1 MQVAMTERDKKLI
14 VMLAIIVI
22 VVSIGYWG
30 IRPAL
35 KAYFTAKEDIIE
47 QEELKELNDMKIAQ
61 IPLLQARTEQYDAE
75 VEELKKEYLPY
86 MNSDE
91 IDKMFTGMVLE
102 RGLFS
107 YDLDIK
113 LNEEPT
119 SLDPYS
125 FSKMATDPYYSSKEE
140 EETESEEE
148 EMGVLAALSEEAN
161 GTAGSDE
168 IKENYNDVVYSAHLI
183 LRIGGD
189 LDKLFKF
196 VDDMEAYEK
205 KILITGYRWNESTYI
220 SRDDT
225 DTGALFGDAPADE
238 TDTAETEV
246 TDDGELTEATED
258 TAEGDNG
265 NITVISGHDGKGSY
279 NLVSERILTL
289 ELDVFMYKDA
299 E

>member
-1 MQVAMTERDKKLI
+1 
-14 VMLAIIVI
+14 
-22 VVSIGYWG
+22 
-30 IRPAL
+30 
-35 KAYFTAKEDIIE
+35 
-47 QEELKELNDMKIAQ
+47 
-61 IPLLQARTEQYDAE
+61 
-75 VEELKKEYLPY
+75 
-86 MNSDE
+86 
-91 IDKMFTGMVLE
+91 
-102 RGLFS
+102 
-107 YDLDIK
+107 
-113 LNEEPT
+113 
-119 SLDPYS
+119 
-125 FSKMATDPYYSSKEE
+125 
-140 EETESEEE
+140 
-148 EMGVLAALSEEAN
+148 MGVLAALSEEAN